1 MEEYF
6 KSGHETS
13 LYRPVFPVDDISKAL
28 YEYNKRKK
36 EIPKDNYQIL
46 ENKAYGLDAL
56 LKADEKVIGEEIDSI
71 DFQIAERE
79 RIKRRNVLFLE
90 EQRRKLEGFLNQT
103 ECFTYKPSGVLN
115 AVRGKL
121 ATQLVM
127 VDLKKGEEYVTAF
140 RDVQR
145 LEEEKRKLLGEV
157 RADEGWLG

>member
-1 MEEYF
+1 METYQPMQY
-6 KSGHETS
+6 GPT
-13 LYRPVFPVDDISKAL
+13 FPVDDISKAL

-36 EIPKDNYQIL
+36 EIPKDNYQSL
-46 ENKAYGLDAL
+46 ENKAYGLDSL
-56 LKADEKVIGEEIDSI
+56 LKADEKVIGEEIESI

-79 RIKRRNVLFLE
+79 KIKQRNVIFLE
-90 EQRRKLEGFLNQT
+90 DQRKKLEGFLNQT

-127 VDLKKGEEYVTAF
+127 VDLKKGDEYVTAF

>member
-1 MEEYF
+1 MEAYQTMQY
-6 KSGHETS
+6 GPT
-13 LYRPVFPVDDISKAL
+13 FPVDEAGKFL

-46 ENKAYGLDAL
+46 GNKAYGLDSL
-56 LKADEKVIGEEIDSI
+56 LKADEKVIGEEIESI

-79 RIKRRNVLFLE
+79 KIKQRNVRFLE
-90 EQRRKLEGFLNQT
+90 DQRQKLEGFLNQT

>member
-1 MEEYF
+1 MEAYQTMQY
-6 KSGHETS
+6 GPT
-13 LYRPVFPVDDISKAL
+13 FPVDDISKAL

-36 EIPKDNYQIL
+36 EIPRDNYQIL
-46 ENKAYGLDAL
+46 ENKAYGLDSL
-56 LKADEKVIGEEIDSI
+56 LKADEGAVEEEIESI
-71 DFQIAERE
+71 EFQIAERE
-79 RIKRRNVLFLE
+79 KIKQRNVLFLE
-90 EQRRKLEGFLNQT
+90 DQRKKLEDFLNKT